1 VNLNGGSLTG
11 GEFVTESTVGGVVV
25 FAIYQSL
32 LASEVL
38 AMGDQALVQLAG
50 EHRDEAH
57 SRVVPEL
64 WQVMQTLRLRVFC
77 RGSHRGRATPRQGFP
92 AGHSVLRVG
101 GEGHP

>member
-1 VNLNGGSLTG
+1 MNLNGGSLTG
-11 GEFVTESTVGGVVV
+11 GEFVTESIVGGVVV

-57 SRVVPEL
+57 SRVVPEP
-64 WQVMQTLRLRVFC
+64 V
-77 RGSHRGRATPRQGFP
+77 
-92 AGHSVLRVG
+92 AGHADLAAAGLLQWLSSR
-101 GEGHP
+101 